1 MIRRPPRST
10 LFPYTTLFRS
20 VRTDRTQRRP
30 RRLEDPETA
39 VFAAIRLVRQTRGFQ
54 PLQQGFVLR
63 LGDAVIAVEPRQLR
77 FDFGTRRD
85 QPLQLGDAGRPPRLP
100 RLERRKLDV
109 RGGLAALAG
118 FD

>member
-39 VFAAIRLVRQTRGFQ
+39 VFAAIRLVRETRGFQ

-63 LGDAVIAVEPRQLR
+63 LGDAVIAVKPRQLR

-85 QPLQLGDAGRPPRLP
+85 QPLQLRNAAGRLRLL
-100 RLERRKLDV
+100 RLERRDLNVGRVERDLQV
-109 RGGLAALAG
+109 
-118 FD
+118 